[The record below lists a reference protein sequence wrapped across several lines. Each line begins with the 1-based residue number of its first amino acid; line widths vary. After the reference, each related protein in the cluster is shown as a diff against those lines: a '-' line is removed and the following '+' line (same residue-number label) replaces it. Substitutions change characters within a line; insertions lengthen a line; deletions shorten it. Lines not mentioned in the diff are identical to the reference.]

1 MTTLREALQ
10 AEIATAKADL
20 AAKEAKLATFETTF
34 EQVLS
39 HDVDEVKAFFRSVGQ
54 HLFPHP
60 VPADA
65 SAPAATIKQLAAVAG
80 AMAA

>member
-10 AEIATAKADL
+10 AEIAAAKTDL
-20 AAKEAKLATFETTF
+20 AAKEAKLAQLEGTF

-39 HDVDEVKAFFRSVGQ
+39 HDVEEVKAFFRSVGQ

-60 VPADA
+60 V
-65 SAPAATIKQLAAVAG
+65 SAAAPVAAAALAAA
-80 AMAA
+80 

>member
-10 AEIATAKADL
+10 GEIATAKTDL
-20 AAKEAKLATFETTF
+20 AAKEAKLAQLETTF

-39 HDVDEVKAFFRSVGQ
+39 HDVEEVKAFFRSVGQ

-60 VPADA
+60 VPAG
-65 SAPAATIKQLAAVAG
+65 APAPGTAA
-80 AMAA
+80 AA